1 MTMSLQAGRAVTWLA
16 LRRDRLRRAGLVGSL
31 AVFGFGLVL
40 ALEGAAP
47 AVADV
52 RAVPLLALL
61 LVCVPVQQ
69 LLNAAEFAVMARYG
83 GRDVGWRPALEVSL
97 HTSAANLLPLPG
109 GALTRV
115 AALRG
120 LGLPLRHGTALVAIG
135 FGAWGGIAFAVSGA
149 WLTGHGAPWT
159 GLGLLMAGVVLL
171 GSSAATSLRLNADR
185 RLFVRLL
192 AVRLATVLLEAVR
205 MALALNALGTA
216 IGLDR
221 ASIFVIASFLG
232 SLVSIAPAGLG
243 VREAVVAALAPL
255 VGVDPAAGFLAAT
268 LNRAAGLVGLAAA
281 AALLLVVQRRRS
293 A

>member
-1 MTMSLQAGRAVTWLA
+1 MMLSLQADRAVAWLA

-31 AVFGFGLVL
+31 AAFGIGLVL
-40 ALEGAAP
+40 ALDSAGP
-47 AVADV
+47 ALTGV
-52 RAVPLLALL
+52 RPLPLLALL

-69 LLNAAEFAVMARYG
+69 VLNAAEFAVMARYG
-83 GRDVGWRPALEVSL
+83 GRRVGWRPALEVSM

-120 LGLPLRHGTALVAIG
+120 LGLPLGRGTVLVAIG
-135 FGAWGGIAFAVSGA
+135 FGVWGGIAFAVSGA
-149 WLTGHGAPWT
+149 WLAGDGAWA
-159 GLGLLMAGVVLL
+159 GFGLLAAAVVLL
-171 GSSAATSLRLNADR
+171 GSSAVTSLRLNGDLL
-185 RLFVRLL
+185 LFVRLL
-192 AVRLATVLLEAVR
+192 AVRFATILLEAVR

-232 SLVSIAPAGLG
+232 SLVSMAPAGLG

-255 VGVDPAAGFLAAT
+255 VGVDPGAGFLAAA
-268 LNRAAGLVGLAAA
+268 LNRAAGLVGLAAV
-281 AALLLVVQRRRS
+281 AALLLVIQRRRP